1 MRQGRSPR
9 IQTLF
14 EKNNKPKKS
23 KPTEK
28 IEKKHR
34 MVRLNSKTF
43 ISIPEESDEKEEIE
57 KFREKLKKHGAI
69 IQ

>member
-14 EKNNKPKKS
+14 EKYNKPKKF
-23 KPTEK
+23 KTEK
-28 IEKKHR
+28 IEKKSR
-34 MVRLNSKTF
+34 MVKLNEKTF
-43 ISIPEESDEKEEIE
+43 ISIPEGSDEKEEIE